1 MQLVIWTV
9 AILALAAGQEPPAL
23 PSPLTLFEAM
33 RIFRERG
40 FDLLISQQQVESAQ
54 SDLETAGAI
63 ANPQISGALGKSFD
77 YDPAACAGCS
87 ALQTSVGISDQG
99 ALFDLLVNKRG
110 LRKDAASAA
119 LEAARLSRTDA
130 QRTLEFQ
137 LKQQFLQAALAAE
150 QARFARDL
158 MESTAKTR
166 ELMERRFG
174 AGANSEAD
182 LAKTQ
187 VAELEAAQQLD
198 QAQAQL
204 ASAKA
209 AVAFLLGSPGPAPQ
223 LELDTSSLAFRPGA
237 VQAKN
242 FDELYADA
250 LQARPDLKALE
261 SQIQRAESALA
272 LARRQRFPDVQ
283 LSASYTQ
290 EGTGNSALTP
300 PTLTF
305 GASLPLPIF
314 YQQQGEVR
322 KAESDLRT
330 QTLQRAKTRAQVAQD
345 VSQAFAA
352 WQGGQKLVT
361 RMSDRLLERAQKARD
376 LARVQYEKGA
386 SSLLELLDA
395 ERTYISVHTEY
406 VQDLSI
412 YWTAVAQLEQAV
424 GKELRQ

>member
-1 MQLVIWTV
+1 MIWMF
-9 AILALAAGQEPPAL
+9 AILAAAAGQELPAL
-23 PSPLTLFEAM
+23 PSPLSLPEAL

-40 FDLLISQQQVESAQ
+40 FDLLLAQQQVAAAQ
-54 SDLETAGAI
+54 GDLEIAGAI
-63 ANPQISGALGKSFD
+63 PNPLLSGGVGKSFN
-77 YDPAACAGCS
+77 YDPSTCAGCS
-87 ALQTSVGISDQG
+87 AVQRSVGLSDQG
-99 ALFDLLVNKRG
+99 AIVDLLVNKRG
-110 LRKDAASAA
+110 LRKEAASAA
-119 LEAARLSRTDA
+119 LDAAKLTRADA

-137 LKQQFLQAALAAE
+137 LKQQFLQAALASE
-150 QARFARDL
+150 QTRFGRDL
-158 MESTAKTR
+158 TASTAKTR
-166 ELMERRFG
+166 ELMERRFN
-174 AGANSEAD
+174 AGAISEID

-209 AVAFLLGSPGPAPQ
+209 AVAYLLGSPRPAAQ

-237 VQAKN
+237 VQARS
-242 FDELYADA
+242 FDELYGEA
-250 LQARPDLKALE
+250 LQARPDLQALE
-261 SQIQRAESALA
+261 SQIRRAEASLS
-272 LARRQRFPDVQ
+272 LARRLRFPDVL
-283 LSASYTQ
+283 LSVNYAQ
-290 EGTGNSALTP
+290 EGSGQNAIQP

-305 GASLPLPIF
+305 GVQLPIPIF

-322 KAESDLRT
+322 RAEADLRT
-330 QTLQRAKTRAQVAQD
+330 QTIQRAKVRALVAQD

-361 RMSDRLLERAQKARD
+361 RMNDRLLERAQRARD
-376 LARVQYEKGA
+376 LSRVQYEKGA

-395 ERTYISVHTEY
+395 ERTFIAVHTEY

>member
-23 PSPLTLFEAM
+23 PSPLTLSEAM

-119 LEAARLSRTDA
+119 LEA
-130 QRTLEFQ
+130 
-137 LKQQFLQAALAAE
+137 
-150 QARFARDL
+150 
-158 MESTAKTR
+158 KT
-166 ELMERRFG
+166 
-174 AGANSEAD
+174 
-182 LAKTQ
+182 
-187 VAELEAAQQLD
+187 
-198 QAQAQL
+198 
-204 ASAKA
+204 
-209 AVAFLLGSPGPAPQ
+209 
-223 LELDTSSLAFRPGA
+223 
-237 VQAKN
+237 